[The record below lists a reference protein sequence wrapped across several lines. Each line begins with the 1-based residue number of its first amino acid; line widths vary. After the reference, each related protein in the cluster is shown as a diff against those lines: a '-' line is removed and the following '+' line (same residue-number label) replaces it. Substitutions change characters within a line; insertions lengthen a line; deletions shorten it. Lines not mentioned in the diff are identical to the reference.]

1 MDRSL
6 QAVGWLMLLA
16 AIVHSVQHFVSGTRL
31 EGDATGN
38 IWTVLDWVMVVGLV
52 AAIYVSF
59 RRFMRSHTADVTERL
74 LASFLPL
81 LVVVTSVLFLEQF
94 LSQELLAPEGYE
106 ITPERLA
113 LWEAIDIMFI
123 LVMGWVGVHLIRNR
137 EADAR

>member
-6 QAVGWLMLLA
+6 QAVGWLMLLV
-16 AIVHSVQHFVSGTRL
+16 AIVHSVQHFVSDTGL
-31 EGDATGN
+31 EGDATGT
-38 IWTVLDWVMVVGLV
+38 IWTVLDWVMVVGLI

-59 RRFMRSHTADVTERL
+59 RRFMRSHTEDVTERL

-123 LVMGWVGVHLIRNR
+123 LVMGWVGVHLIRNK